1 MPALPTRPKKKTSTL
16 GVDVFNVSSGRRL
29 VVLSRVV
36 VLSVDSLLHHL
47 FLLLGRL
54 FVIHTSTDFLENA
67 STLELL
73 LEPAQRA
80 VNRFSFFNFD
90 NQHVN
95 LPPFR
100 VNIGCKGMCL
110 PVTFQTPLPLNPC

>member
-47 FLLLGRL
+47 FFLLGRL
-54 FVIHTSTDFLENA
+54 LVIHTSTDFLENA

-73 LEPAQRA
+73 LEPAQCT

-90 NQHVN
+90 Y
-95 LPPFR
+95 
-100 VNIGCKGMCL
+100 
-110 PVTFQTPLPLNPC
+110 